1 MEYRVIFRQKHIQIG
16 IVFFLFIAAFLLGP
30 IAQSNFMAMMP
41 GDLGDARLNNYFLE
55 NIYQFFAGR
64 NDSLWNLGFFCPFPY
79 VSGFSDNLF
88 GASPIYLL
96 ARIISHSPDTAF

>member
-16 IVFFLFIAAFLLGP
+16 IVIFLFIAAFLLVP

-55 NIYQFFAGR
+55 NI
-64 NDSLWNLGFFCPFPY
+64 
-79 VSGFSDNLF
+79 
-88 GASPIYLL
+88 
-96 ARIISHSPDTAF
+96 